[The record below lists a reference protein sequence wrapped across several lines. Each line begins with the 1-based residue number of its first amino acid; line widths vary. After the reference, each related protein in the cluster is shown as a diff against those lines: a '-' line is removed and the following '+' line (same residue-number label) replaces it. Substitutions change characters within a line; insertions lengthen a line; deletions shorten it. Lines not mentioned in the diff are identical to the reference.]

1 MFFRCV
7 ASGQYPPPTTNGS
20 PGRLV
25 VGADLVVAA
34 IRAITSDDISEDH
47 SVVLFAVAMELEA
60 ANDVL
65 KLG

>member
-1 MFFRCV
+1 
-7 ASGQYPPPTTNGS
+7 
-20 PGRLV
+20 L

-34 IRAITSDDISEDH
+34 IRAIASDDISEDH

-60 ANDVL
+60 ANDVS